1 MRLVYAWTD
10 LGINQVVRIRPDASH
25 DQSSS
30 CVKFSEESLFLIQ
43 LVPLSLDCPID
54 CIVANNGGMDLCSVG
69 WLILLQCKWENGGGG
84 KGGSFYLNLLCCF
97 WASFFMFPVHLI
109 RWLTGTWRVL
119 SFPHLSVSGVF
130 VVSVL

>member
-1 MRLVYAWTD
+1 MRP
-10 LGINQVVRIRPDASH
+10 GASH

-43 LVPLSLDCPID
+43 LVPLSLDCLID

-84 KGGSFYLNLLCCF
+84 VAFILICCAVFGLLFSCF
-97 WASFFMFPVHLI
+97 QSI
-109 RWLTGTWRVL
+109 
-119 SFPHLSVSGVF
+119 
-130 VVSVL
+130 